1 MLGVRS
7 IVFFRETTK
16 ACLCHYSKA
25 HRPVWGLASQF
36 DCINRYLGWWITWVS
51 LKVCPR
57 MLDMDRKDQPES
69 GGPFQQVDRGMKKEV
84 RGGSVKPVSPFF
96 SAGPSFSN
104 IDTFWLGTP
113 ASSAF
118 WYWLST
124 WCRYCAGNP
133 QASSADVG
141 LPRYPTF

>member
-7 IVFFRETTK
+7 IVSFKEITK
-16 ACLCHYSKA
+16 ARLCHYSKA
-25 HRPVWGLASQF
+25 HRPVWDPASQF

-51 LKVCPR
+51 LKVYPR
-57 MLDMDRKDQPES
+57 MLDRDRKDRPKS
-69 GGPFQQVDRGMKKEV
+69 DGPFQQVNHGMKKEV

-104 IDTFWLGTP
+104 VDTFWLGTP

-118 WYWLST
+118 CYWLST
-124 WCRYCAGNP
+124 WWRSAGNP
-133 QASSADVG
+133 QASSADIG